1 MINNKNMTKKEDFI
15 LNFKS
20 FSDTWPIRIKQ
31 SVNSNLDGFVSE
43 SGFMGEFLASLIT
56 GKKGTASAGSG
67 FDLSDGVKADES
79 KLAVLVRAAV
89 CNNCGE
95 KVLFFKEECSCGSTD
110 FTYPSDSRWGIDSK
124 AGIEY
129 KEQLDKYILQVVK
142 PVENSFD
149 CREFI
154 YEAFLVDAKNKY
166 FTEYLMNQYVNST
179 KSNNCNLLPYSY
191 DFYRA
196 EPVKV
201 VSLKIT
207 LNETNSDI
215 ECLYYNLKN
224 SVSETMPLDIVPT
237 LYLKSILDEN
247 STSYKKS
254 FSKSKLIEL
263 IQAYV
268 DTSKLNPS
276 NFPLK
281 LKNLNK
287 DRGITTRKI

>member
-1 MINNKNMTKKEDFI
+1 MTTKEDFI
-15 LNFKS
+15 SNFKS
-20 FSDTWPIRIKQ
+20 FSNTWSIRIKQ

-67 FDLSDGVKADES
+67 FDLSDGIKADES

-89 CNNCGE
+89 CNSCGE
-95 KVLFFKEECSCGSTD
+95 KVLFFKEKCSCGSTD

-129 KEQLDKYILQVVK
+129 KEQLDKYILQVIK

-149 CREFI
+149 CNEFI

-166 FTEYLMNQYVNST
+166 FTEYLMNQYLNST

-201 VSLKIT
+201 ISLKIT
-207 LNETNSDI
+207 LNEIDSDI
-215 ECLYYNLKN
+215 ECLYYDLENK
-224 SVSETMPLDIVPT
+224 VSEKMPLDIVPT
-237 LYLKSILDEN
+237 LYLKSILNEN
-247 STSYKKS
+247 SISFKNN
-254 FSKSKLIEL
+254 FSKTKLIEM
-263 IQAYV
+263 INGFV
-268 DTSKLNPS
+268 DTNKLNS
-276 NFPLK
+276 TNFPLK
-281 LKNLNK
+281 SKNLNK
-287 DRGITTRKI
+287 DRGTTARKI